1 MLLRGTAETLGDD
14 LRHCAVYDPSAE
26 VGVIIGVP
34 PVEEIRRLE
43 AMCTAQSV
51 ILAPP
56 ESAEEL
62 GQALSQW
69 RCELA
74 LLHTLPDTSRLPEAP
89 GVRLVTAAE
98 IEEMEIDAELKEEFA
113 AATAFS
119 PLSVAFTNSVPAS
132 FCYAAWQTETL
143 WDVSIDTL
151 PPFQRQGHASRNL
164 AWMIRFLL
172 ETGRSPVWGALESN
186 EASLTLAQKLGFVEV
201 DQICVFGK

>member
-1 MLLRGTAETLGDD
+1 MLLRGTAEILGDD
-14 LRHCAVYDPSAE
+14 LRHFAVYDPTAE
-26 VGVIIGVP
+26 VGAIIGVP
-34 PVEEIRRLE
+34 PIEEIRRLE
-43 AMCTAQSV
+43 AMCTEQSV
-51 ILAPP
+51 IVASPQT
-56 ESAEEL
+56 AEDL
-62 GQALSQW
+62 GQALSLW

-74 LLHTLPDTSRLPEAP
+74 LLHTLPNTDRLPDAP

-98 IEEMEIDAELKEEFA
+98 IQEMEIDAELKEEFSDA
-113 AATAFS
+113 AAFS

-151 PPFQRQGHASRNL
+151 PPYQRQGHASRNL
-164 AWMIRFLL
+164 AWMIRFLR

-186 EASLTLAQKLGFVEV
+186 EASLNLAQKLGFVEV